1 MIKDILL
8 FALLVVFFVL
18 LLCIVFA
25 FLKAL
30 YLFLFKKKKFW
41 DSFYKGLSS
50 IIVDVILEVFNPFI
64 WL

>member
-30 YLFLFKKKKFW
+30 YLFLFKKKFW
-41 DSFYKGLSS
+41 TSFYKGLSS